1 MKDTTK
7 NPQTALAREEELV
20 VQELPDEVLVY
31 DLKNHKAHCLNE
43 TAAFVWNHCDGK
55 SSVSDIARLMENEWR
70 TPVSE
75 DAVWFALDKLGKA
88 ELLQERIT
96 LPPAKA
102 GMSRRSAVRRLGFG
116 ALLAVPVVM
125 SIVTPTAAALGSV
138 PVVCQSCVKKH
149 NTSANCPAACG
160 PICGTCFDN
169 SGCGHGQARACKTC
183 TECLDGP
190 ASGGVGT
197 VSWVTPGALHCDPA
211 GPCLGQ

>member
-7 NPQTALAREEELV
+7 NPQAALARDEELV
-20 VQELPDEVLVY
+20 IQELPDEVLVY
-31 DLKNHKAHCLNE
+31 DLKNHKAHCLNG

-55 SSVSDIARLMENEWR
+55 SSAGDIAKLMETEWR

-96 LPPAKA
+96 LPPSKA

-125 SIVTPTAAALGSV
+125 SIVTPTAAALGTV
-138 PVVCQSCVKKH
+138 PLVCQSCVKKN
-149 NTSANCPAACG
+149 NTSANCPAECSA
-160 PICGTCFDN
+160 ICGTCYDN
-169 SGCGHGQARACKTC
+169 SGCGQGQATVCKTC
-183 TECLDGP
+183 FACLDGP

-197 VSWVTPGALHCDPA
+197 VSWVVPGTLNCDPA
-211 GPCLGQ
+211 GPCVTS